1 MRKQTNLAEVK
12 LTALALLSTEI
23 NETPCSPMIVKHPFT
38 DTGVSAIPDGK
49 GGVEMIDLTEDDAQL
64 RWRQSMARQ
73 IDNLNKY
80 CLIQNIGNMG
90 KIGQEYLLNRD
101 GSIPAND
108 DANPKYAEI
117 GRRLMQSGTGIV
129 TEHGILFIDEDVQ
142 FQELY
147 HGQVFPPY
155 LYDAS
160 ILCTAKAE
168 YHGKVEY
175 LYLPCERAA
184 IDKSIGRLGAPDAE
198 SVSIIFDDSMLDNR
212 EWMRR
217 LREMTSSESIYDING
232 LVGAISNADMQLDK
246 LTAVAEYAGV
256 EDAKSITAL
265 ANSLGL
271 FTLIDGAEDNEDVG
285 KHFVEHDPDYGV
297 PETVVDFIDY
307 DMLGEHIA
315 DELNGLFVS
324 SGFVC
329 MESGYSISDVL
340 DNEQGNHSI
349 LISSHIVSDLEKLCD
364 YVAFLHKGKL
374 LLCEEK
380 DQLLAEYGLIHC
392 TAEELQNFPAEAIK
406 HKRENPYGVNAMV
419 LRSAM
424 PAGVNVSPISIEE
437 LFVFMVKEA
446 K

>member
-1 MRKQTNLAEVK
+1 MPMESFFGTEEEQFYEAMKQEGFTELKDLINL
-12 LTALALLSTEI
+12 S
-23 NETPCSPMIVKHPFT
+23 F
-38 DTGVSAIPDGK
+38 
-49 GGVEMIDLTEDDAQL
+49 
-64 RWRQSMARQ
+64 
-73 IDNLNKY
+73 NLNKY

-101 GSIPAND
+101 GAIPAND

-129 TEHGILFIDEDVQ
+129 TEHGILFVDEDIP

-147 HGQVFPPY
+147 DGQVFPPY

-168 YHGKVEY
+168 YQGKVEY

-184 IDKSIGRLGAPDAE
+184 IDKSIGRLGAPDAD
-198 SVSIIFDDSMLDNR
+198 SVSIILDDFMVDNP

-217 LREMTSSESIYDING
+217 LREMTSSESIYDIND

-271 FTLIDGAEDNEDVG
+271 FTLIEDAEDHEDVG

-329 MESGYSISDVL
+329 MEPDYSISDVL
-340 DNEQGNHSI
+340 DTDQGMR
-349 LISSHIVSDLEKLCD
+349 L
-364 YVAFLHKGKL
+364 G
-374 LLCEEK
+374 
-380 DQLLAEYGLIHC
+380 G
-392 TAEELQNFPAEAIK
+392 
-406 HKRENPYGVNAMV
+406 M
-419 LRSAM
+419 
-424 PAGVNVSPISIEE
+424 
-437 LFVFMVKEA
+437 
-446 K
+446 